1 MTLDTLL
8 LLQRILDAQ
17 QMSVGDPDFEVM
29 APLVLS
35 AKDELRQAIEAVM
48 TTPVVDEVPLAD
60 KKA

>member
-17 QMSVGDPDFEVM
+17 QMSVGDPDFDVM
-29 APLVLS
+29 APLVLA
-35 AKDELRQAIEAVM
+35 AKEELRQAIEAVM
-48 TTPVVDEVPLAD
+48 TTPVVD